1 MVNETLCKLLCFN
14 LTYLVHEQE
23 KLGIAPVFWKDDRA
37 PVVCKLDPL
46 PIRNAVEVAGPG
58 TRREGTGH
66 RDSYRDVRCRLGSV
80 E

>member
-46 PIRNAVEVAGPG
+46 PIRNAVEVAPAPAPAAKEPAIVIPTG
-58 TRREGTGH
+58 TFVAGWG
-66 RDSYRDVRCRLGSV
+66 V
-80 E
+80 